1 MDLFQILLNI
11 NDFKDSETIYAVE
24 PWTLESK
31 AAVIQ
36 EPAKVIMQFADS
48 SAVFDYF
55 LEIYLVKAL
64 FKNTENQNLCMRE
77 QCQRIIEYAL
87 HNA

>member
-1 MDLFQILLNI
+1 MDLFQVLLNI

>member
-1 MDLFQILLNI
+1 MDLFQVLLNI

-36 EPAKVIMQFADS
+36 EPARVIMQFADS

-64 FKNTENQNLCMRE
+64 FKNTANQNLCMRE